1 LQKCLAI
8 GKGRCNLLP
17 LLQSVLGYSVELELS
32 DPSSSL
38 LLICL
43 IEPQRVNELDRRFE
57 LLNKRRECR
66 RSSRPDT
73 GKLELRFVVRAY
85 KILSLGLP
93 TRESQKDFN
102 FHDIIIII
110 IIEFTFRS
118 LSLTLLTPSVP
129 AAHLSFRFSRIL
141 KI

>member
-1 LQKCLAI
+1 MLRKVGNLENSKCAHEWADIINSYNECVAI
-8 GKGRCNLLP
+8 GKGWRYLLP

-32 DPSSSL
+32 DPSRSL

-85 KILSLGLP
+85 MILSFGLP
-93 TRESQKDFN
+93 ARE
-102 FHDIIIII
+102 
-110 IIEFTFRS
+110 
-118 LSLTLLTPSVP
+118 L
-129 AAHLSFRFSRIL
+129 
-141 KI
+141 